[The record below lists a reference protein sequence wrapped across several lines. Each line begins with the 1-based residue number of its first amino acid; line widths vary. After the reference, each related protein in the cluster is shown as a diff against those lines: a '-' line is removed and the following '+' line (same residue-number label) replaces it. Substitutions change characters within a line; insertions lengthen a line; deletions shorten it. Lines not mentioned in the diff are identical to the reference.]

1 MTVLYSDVLKAHPLL
16 NSCDSGCLG
25 AMKEMFLQPA
35 VLWFSQNEPR
45 SLVLSLWRNYSPCG
59 GVIYCTVI
67 ISRIRVLP
75 AQRPFPPSRTA
86 SQLIFYWEQA
96 VAHLWS
102 VRLDGCR
109 WAQELASQAKPQF
122 VIAFHLP
129 ALTHPGQWNSF
140 RERLLQLARRVNT
153 WFTDGFKGLYV
164 FDVVRRAG
172 LRAGQIIRAPESVY
186 ASSQTSLWKFSL

>member
-1 MTVLYSDVLKAHPLL
+1 MIRDVWGPWKKCSYSQLCCSSPKMSRGHWFCL
-16 NSCDSGCLG
+16 SGEVSVPVEG
-25 AMKEMFLQPA
+25 
-35 VLWFSQNEPR
+35 
-45 SLVLSLWRNYSPCG
+45 LSLALL
-59 GVIYCTVI
+59 VVV
-67 ISRIRVLP
+67 VLP
-75 AQRPFPPSRTA
+75 ARRPFPPSRTA
-86 SQLIFYWEQA
+86 SQSIFYWEQA

-109 WAQELASQAKPQF
+109 WAQELASEAKPSF

-129 ALTHPGQWNSF
+129 ALTHPGQWKAI
-140 RERLLQLARRVNT
+140 RELARRVNT

-164 FDVVRRAG
+164 FEVVRRAG